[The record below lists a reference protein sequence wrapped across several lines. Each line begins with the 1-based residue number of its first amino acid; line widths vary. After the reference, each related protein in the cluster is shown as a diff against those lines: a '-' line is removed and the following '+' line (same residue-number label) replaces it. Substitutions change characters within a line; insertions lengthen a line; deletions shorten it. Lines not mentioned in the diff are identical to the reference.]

1 MESTLNRRE
10 SSPRGRE
17 RKRRPFVLLS
27 VAFVAAVAWR
37 YSTAPVPALGGTL
50 DVGPAVVYAPR
61 PPRPASPAALL
72 ASFVSDSLLGLSGK
86 LRVRILPQ
94 SISDAL
100 PQLSRALDRGP
111 GIYAAKPDSTTPLF
125 SFVALHPFSSK
136 RGDRMGAYRM
146 GFWPAEM
153 RLMSSA
159 AYGNPDG
166 FIEVTKEN
174 QDLFV
179 SEHFRLR
186 DFLTHD
192 QTDVWPKY
200 LVLREELLDKLELV
214 IADLTVHGIP
224 ASKVIVMSGF
234 RTPYHN
240 QYGVGEDGGARDSRH
255 QFGDG
260 ADIIV
265 DSDDNGRMDD
275 LNFDGRIDIRDV
287 DEILQAVNRIER
299 LYPDLVGGVGKYSA
313 MGPRGPFAHID
324 VRGYRARWG
333 SGSSA
338 RRSPSRPTRA
348 EVAST
353 KGTCR
358 ATGASAV
365 LCAVRS
371 RR

>member
-1 MESTLNRRE
+1 M
-10 SSPRGRE
+10 
-17 RKRRPFVLLS
+17 
-27 VAFVAAVAWR
+27 AAAGWR
-37 YSTAPVPALGGTL
+37 YSTEPTPALGGTL
-50 DVGPAVVYAPR
+50 AAPGVVSAAEPAGPS
-61 PPRPASPAALL
+61 SPSAQLAA
-72 ASFVSDSLLGLSGK
+72 FVTDSLLGLSGK
-86 LRVRILPQ
+86 LRVRFLSQ
-94 SISDAL
+94 SISAAL

-111 GIYAAKPDSTTPLF
+111 GIYAAKPDSTKTPF
-125 SFVALHPFSSK
+125 AFVALHPFSAK
-136 RGDRMGAYRM
+136 RGDRMGGYRM

-166 FIEVTKEN
+166 FIEVTREN

-200 LVLREELLDKLELV
+200 LVLREALLDKLELV
-214 IADLTVHGIP
+214 IADLTVHGVP
-224 ASKVIVMSGF
+224 AAKIIVMSGF
-234 RTPYHN
+234 RTPHHN

-260 ADIIV
+260 ADIII
-265 DSDDNGRMDD
+265 DSDGNGRMDD
-275 LNFDGRIDIRDV
+275 LNFDGRVDIRDV
-287 DEILQAVNRIER
+287 DEILHAVNRIER
-299 LYPDLVGGVGKYSA
+299 LYPDLIGGVGKYAA

-333 SGSSA
+333 SDRVAVRRGSA
-338 RRSPSRPTRA
+338 SRPVRA
-348 EVAST
+348 EVANT

-358 ATGASAV
+358 ATGASAI

>member
-1 MESTLNRRE
+1 METALNRRAE
-10 SSPRGRE
+10 PSDRRE
-17 RKRRPFVLLS
+17 RMRRPFVLLG
-27 VAFVAAVAWR
+27 VALVAAGAWR
-37 YSTAPVPALGGTL
+37 YSTQPVPALGGTL
-50 DVGPAVVYAPR
+50 NADPAVVYAPKVV
-61 PPRPASPAALL
+61 PSSASLL

-86 LRVRILPQ
+86 LRVRFLSQ
-94 SISDAL
+94 SISAAL

-111 GIYAAKPDSTTPLF
+111 GIYAAKPDSTKTPF
-125 SFVALHPFSSK
+125 AFVALHPFSAK

-159 AYGNPDG
+159 AYGNPEG

-214 IADLTVHGIP
+214 IADLNVHGVR

-234 RTPYHN
+234 RTPHHN
-240 QYGVGEDGGARDSRH
+240 QYGIGEDGGARDSRH

-260 ADIIV
+260 ADIII
-265 DSDDNGRMDD
+265 DSDGNGRMDD

-287 DEILQAVNRIER
+287 DEILHAVDRVER
-299 LYPDLVGGVGKYSA
+299 LYPDLIGGVGKYAA
-313 MGPRGPFAHID
+313 MGPRGPFTHID

-333 SGSSA
+333 SDRAPS
-338 RRSPSRPTRA
+338 RRSASRPVRA